1 MVEAEV
7 YKLFERS
14 SGAGSKKNW
23 ADRGAIGC
31 MEKLYACLCTLAVS
45 MASSKVCYQLIRETM
60 LTTSVAEWLRENFK
74 IISAK
79 SKGR

>member
-1 MVEAEV
+1 
-7 YKLFERS
+7 
-14 SGAGSKKNW
+14 
-23 ADRGAIGC
+23 
-31 MEKLYACLCTLAVS
+31 MEKLYACLRTLAVS

-74 IISAK
+74 TISAK